1 MVFWNRSGR
10 REKRE
15 NERKA
20 DKLRRRVTGSVF

>member
-15 NERKA
+15 NEKA
-20 DKLRRRVTGSVF
+20 DKLRLRVTDSVF